1 VHAENEG
8 ITVLEAG
15 AARRLAWG
23 AEAHLRGHTASA
35 FAVRVGACPAFALES
50 WHPESGRATGV
61 SEFSL
66 EPAAGPVAGRAMVLL
81 RRMQN
86 VRAR

>member
-61 SEFSL
+61 SEF
-66 EPAAGPVAGRAMVLL
+66 PVAGRAMVLL